1 MKFTKYGFTSL
12 DHMTHID
19 NLDAIFKY
27 GLLSHNNPHKKVDI
41 SNQTVNLRRKVKEP
55 IFGKEVHDYVP
66 FYFNPRNAM
75 MYKNRHE
82 NIVILAFST
91 DLLLLRNTLFT
102 DRNASTNAVRFF
114 HHTQNLE
121 DINWSYLKSA
131 SWYEKPEIV
140 KQIMMAEVL
149 VPNKVS
155 INYLK
160 GIYCKDRNT
169 KQMLMD
175 RYNLSDK
182 KVIIKPSLFFN

>member
-1 MKFTKYGFTSL
+1 MNLEQYHFTSL
-12 DHMTHID
+12 DHMTHIN
-19 NLDAIFKY
+19 NLDNIFKY
-27 GLLSHNNPHKKVDI
+27 GLQAHSNSYKKVDI
-41 SNQTVNLRRKVKEP
+41 SNQEVNNRRETCENIYGRK
-55 IFGKEVHDYVP
+55 IHDYVP

-75 MYKNRHE
+75 MYKNKNE
-82 NIVILAFST
+82 NIVILAF
-91 DLLLLRNTLFT
+91 DKKLLLKNNVLFT

-182 KVIIKPSLFFN
+182 KVIIKPNLFFN